1 MRPMLRKFKE
11 YFQKMTTGGNQ
22 RRQR

>member
-1 MRPMLRKFKE
+1 MLRKFKE

-22 RRQR
+22 RRQRVLA